1 MSTPQPPLGDLPRQ
15 VPPAKDAATDGFG
28 AHDLLDD
35 AEKKVDDIEMIG
47 EEEAA
52 GLRKPGVSPISPAMR
67 YLHASR
73 TIHQLTTD
81 RNRAVGIYL
90 AVAGL
95 LWTASAAVMNAHD
108 DPGYI
113 IPLSTVK
120 RWCLP
125 FTFGV
130 LEVLA
135 VFIAFLLI
143 RTRIG
148 LIYEVAKMNVLLGL
162 PIGRVKRINPL
173 SIFFILQAMVSLGG
187 GVSASLLAAQLLWLA
202 EAAHPAV
209 WSTATGAVVCVSLM
223 VLYVVTV
230 KHTTSD
236 EKLQSGG

>member
-1 MSTPQPPLGDLPRQ
+1 
-15 VPPAKDAATDGFG
+15 
-28 AHDLLDD
+28 
-35 AEKKVDDIEMIG
+35 
-47 EEEAA
+47 
-52 GLRKPGVSPISPAMR
+52 
-67 YLHASR
+67 
-73 TIHQLTTD
+73 
-81 RNRAVGIYL
+81 
-90 AVAGL
+90 
-95 LWTASAAVMNAHD
+95 MNAHD

-130 LEVLA
+130 LAVLA

-162 PIGRVKRINPL
+162 PVGRVKRINPL
-173 SIFFILQAMVSLGG
+173 SIFFILQALVSLGG
-187 GVSASLLAAQLLWLA
+187 GVSASLFAAQLLWLGDV
-202 EAAHPAV
+202 AHPAI
-209 WSTATGAVVCVSLM
+209 WSAILGALVCGGLM
-223 VLYVVTV
+223 VLYVLTV